1 MSKLVKLKI
10 KTITRGMKKNR
21 VTTISAGA
29 RKANGANRPCNREKV
44 RFFALEEMGRRDF
57 PLSPVCPFFFTE

>member
-10 KTITRGMKKNR
+10 KTMPSGMKKNR

-29 RKANGANRPCNREKV
+29 RKAYGANRPCNREKV
-44 RFFALEEMGRRDF
+44 RFFAFEEMGKGSS
-57 PLSPVCPFFFTE
+57 PSPVCSFLFTG